1 MKKLVAEHGAVV
13 GTVAAAG
20 EFSNYGG
27 GIFAGCTSSALE
39 SDQKV
44 VKLFPLIGQDF
55 RIRNVYSKVAHVS
68 TSFWFNCNK
77 GEVVNFHSI
86 IKKSRNSYFHSI
98 EIVRKSISICAY
110 SFIYLL
116 CQLKLLSLFFFKLT
130 CNNFPSSLSSPSLC

>member
-44 VKLFPLIGQDF
+44 VKLQTFDWRGFQDQ
-55 RIRNVYSKVAHVS
+55 
-68 TSFWFNCNK
+68 
-77 GEVVNFHSI
+77 G
-86 IKKSRNSYFHSI
+86 
-98 EIVRKSISICAY
+98 
-110 SFIYLL
+110 FI
-116 CQLKLLSLFFFKLT
+116 Q
-130 CNNFPSSLSSPSLC
+130 